1 MTPGGR
7 EETSVSGGAA
17 VPAGPGPSDAPGAAP
32 APLLDLLDQALVW
45 CGASGVVS
53 GFNRPAARL
62 FPRLQVGEELG
73 PATAGPMATAFAQG
87 AARFDASFEG
97 RRLVGR
103 RENCEGHMVWL
114 VSDLGA
120 QGEGRTATG
129 GNGRKSQG
137 TPGDTSRKDADP
149 LRECAAALR
158 ECQVTLKTE
167 REHSA
172 FLERAGA
179 QLGGS
184 LHHGRTVRTLARSV
198 LPLPVD
204 AAVAVLP
211 VHGRRS
217 SWHRAGPG
225 DTEASGQLPAEVL
238 ERVPPIDDALSGLR
252 PGAGTFPADELR
264 DLTDVLPPHLT
275 RGGQALVLQL
285 SGSGV
290 SAGALL
296 LVRGPERPGFAGSD
310 VELARRYAAR
320 AGLALATSALY
331 SQQAQTTAV
340 LRVNLEPRPLPVVRG
355 VSLGAAY
362 RPAAQ
367 ELRISGDFYDV
378 APHPDGGVS
387 FFFGDVC
394 GKGAEAAVLA
404 GLVQQSLRTLA
415 LTDTAPVRDLHLL
428 NDVLLGD
435 ESRFTTLVTG
445 TARPAPDHGLTVVT
459 AGGGHLPPLILRHDG
474 LVEEVTIDGT
484 VVGILPDPSFDLAT
498 ARLAPGE
505 LMLLYSDGVTEARGG
520 PAGYELYGDERLAR
534 ALAECRGMPA
544 GAVAERVELLT
555 AQWLSGRPHDDIAVL
570 ALQAPPR
577 PHPPQDVP

>member
-1 MTPGGR
+1 M
-7 EETSVSGGAA
+7 
-17 VPAGPGPSDAPGAAP
+17 
-32 APLLDLLDQALVW
+32 
-45 CGASGVVS
+45 S

-62 FPRLQVGEELG
+62 FPRLRVGEVLG
-73 PATAGPMATAFAQG
+73 AAAGPLATAFARG
-87 AARFDASFEG
+87 EAHFDASFGG

-103 RENCEGHMVWL
+103 RETCEGHMVWL

-120 QGEGRTATG
+120 RGDREDASCESPPNDADTARG
-129 GNGRKSQG
+129 DAG
-137 TPGDTSRKDADP
+137 TKRGDAGTSRTDADAP
-149 LRECAAALR
+149 RERAVTLR
-158 ECQVTLKTE
+158 ECQVTLKAE

-204 AAVAVLP
+204 AAVVVLP

-225 DTEASGQLPAEVL
+225 EAEASGQLPTEVL
-238 ERVPPIDDALSGLR
+238 DRVPPIDDALSGLS
-252 PGAGTFPADELR
+252 PGAGPFPADELR

-275 RGGQALVLQL
+275 HGGQALVLPL

-296 LVRGPERPGFAGSD
+296 LIRVPERQGFAGPD
-310 VELARRYAAR
+310 IDLARQYAAR
-320 AGLALATSALY
+320 AGLALATADLY

-340 LRVNLEPRPLPVVRG
+340 LRANLEPRPLPAVDG
-355 VSLGAAY
+355 VGLGAAY
-362 RPAAQ
+362 RPSAQ
-367 ELRISGDFYDV
+367 ALRISGDFYDV
-378 APHPDGGVS
+378 APRPDGGVS

-459 AGGGHLPPLILRHDG
+459 AGGGHLPPLILRRDG
-474 LVEEVTIDGT
+474 RVEEVTIDGT
-484 VVGILPDPSFDLAT
+484 VVGILPDPSFDLT
-498 ARLAPGE
+498 TSRLAPGE

-520 PAGYELYGDERLAR
+520 PSGYALYGDERLAR
-534 ALAECRGMPA
+534 ALAECQGMPA
-544 GAVAERVELLT
+544 GAVAERVELLS
-555 AQWLSGRPHDDIAVL
+555 AQWLGGRPHDDIAVL

-577 PHPPQDVP
+577 PHPAQDVP